1 MREKATLILLAGGES
16 KRMGCPKHLLPTAP
30 GMTLIEHLHRHLSSL
45 FTETLV
51 VGNDPGLQRM
61 GVRTVEDL
69 YPLRCP
75 LVGIYSGLCAAR
87 TDLTF
92 VVACDMPFVKPRLV
106 RHLLSL
112 AAEVDAAVP
121 IVNGYYEPLC
131 TAYRKS
137 AIPVIQESLDLGTL
151 KVTGIYEHLRVREVS
166 EHIVR
171 QIDPE
176 LSSFVNLNTP
186 RRLELLSRLR
196 DYPGPSVDPISD
208 TV

>member
-1 MREKATLILLAGGES
+1 MSEQATFIILAGGES
-16 KRMGCPKHLLPTAP
+16 KRMGYPKHLLPTAP

-87 TDLTF
+87 TDLAF
-92 VVACDMPFVKPRLV
+92 VVACDMPFVKLRLV

-112 AAEVDAAVP
+112 TAEVDVVVP

-131 TAYRKS
+131 AVYRKTALPS
-137 AIPVIQESLDLGTL
+137 IREALDWGTL
-151 KVTGIYEHLRVREVS
+151 KVTAIYEYLRVREIS
-166 EHIVR
+166 ERIVR

-176 LSSFVNLNTP
+176 LSSFINLNTP
-186 RRLELLSRLR
+186 QELKLLERALRL
-196 DYPGPSVDPISD
+196 P
-208 TV
+208 